1 VAGRLAH
8 FLPFWQKITRDAWV
22 LDIVQNGYKIELTS
36 THPTRGVV
44 PTKPPPS
51 GIDTLSEEVA
61 GLLRKGAVVP
71 IPLDQEED
79 GYFST
84 YFIVPKKDG
93 GLRPILNLKYFNV
106 NVRKRKFKMET
117 LKSVIAAVSPHQWL
131 TSVDLKDAYFHVA
144 IAPGHR
150 RFLRFHWQGRSY
162 EFQVL
167 PFGLSS
173 APRVFT
179 KVLAPVIALLRKH
192 GIQIYAYLDDILLAA
207 DSYQVALEGVQL
219 ALKYLTQAGF
229 ILNIKKSDLVPT
241 QDLVYIGGR
250 FRTNLGQVFLPENR
264 ATALI
269 S

>member
-1 VAGRLAH
+1 M
-8 FLPFWQKITRDAWV
+8 PAW
-22 LDIVQNGYKIELTS
+22 TS
-36 THPTRGVV
+36 
-44 PTKPPPS
+44 
-51 GIDTLSEEVA
+51 
-61 GLLRKGAVVP
+61 
-71 IPLDQEED
+71 
-79 GYFST
+79 
-84 YFIVPKKDG
+84 
-93 GLRPILNLKYFNV
+93 
-106 NVRKRKFKMET
+106 
-117 LKSVIAAVSPHQWL
+117 
-131 TSVDLKDAYFHVA
+131 KDAYFHVA
-144 IAPGHR
+144 IAPCHR
-150 RFLRFHWQGRSY
+150 RFLRFHWQGQSY

-167 PFGLSS
+167 PFGLTS

-264 ATALI
+264 AKALI
-269 S
+269 SCVQSFLKPGAYRTALQFLSMLGLMASTIHR